1 MKKSKEVFS
10 EVEQETPI
18 IPEIEHD
25 VVDAPEVIEEKT
37 TSVDVTPV
45 DEYADGIVTASML
58 NVRANPSLDAN
69 PIGTLR
75 KGDKIRYKKV
85 NAEWYEIVPGGFCM
99 SKFIQ

>member
-1 MKKSKEVFS
+1 MKKSKEVIS

-25 VVDAPEVIEEKT
+25 VVDAPEVIEEEI
-37 TSVDVTPV
+37 TPV
-45 DEYADGIVTASML
+45 DEYADGIVMASML
-58 NVRANPSLDAN
+58 NIRANPSLDAN

-85 NAEWYEIVPGGFCM
+85 NAEWCEIVPGGFCM
-99 SKFIQ
+99 SKYIQ